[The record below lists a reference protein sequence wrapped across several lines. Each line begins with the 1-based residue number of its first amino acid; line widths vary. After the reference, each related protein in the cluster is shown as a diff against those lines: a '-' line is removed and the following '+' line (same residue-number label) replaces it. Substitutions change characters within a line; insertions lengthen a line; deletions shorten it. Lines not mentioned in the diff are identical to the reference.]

1 MTHKK
6 QTVSGFLLPYFPE
19 GTDRVLWSIS
29 ATDDSRSMRVLP
41 VEDDDYL
48 TVYEHT
54 GALRWEG
61 QIHFEYQRNS
71 SPKPEFLTRQLAF
84 GRVVHGFQSNCDPE
98 DWALMFFEQLP
109 AKLLKK

>member
-1 MTHKK
+1 MTHKR
-6 QTVSGFLLPYFPE
+6 QTVSGFLLPYVQE
-19 GTDRVLWSIS
+19 NSGQVLWSIS
-29 ATDDSRSMRVLP
+29 APDDWSSTQIYAL
-41 VEDDDYL
+41 EEDDYL
-48 TVYEHT
+48 TVYEHS
-54 GALRWEG
+54 GVLRWEG

-84 GRVVHGFQSNCDPE
+84 GKVVHGFQSNFDPE